1 MTLITEYSL
10 WFALLCVLLGAIFS
24 VALYFRNNN
33 TDFDRKAKIVMS
45 VLRGV
50 SIALIAFLLLAP
62 MLKLNVKE
70 TEQPVLIVAIDN
82 SESMVATP
90 DSAFYRADFQE
101 KINKLVQSFSDKY
114 DVKTYLLDE
123 SATATNSKE
132 QLSVP
137 FDGKMTN
144 LSSLFTDVENVYANQ
159 NVGAMV
165 LVSDG
170 IYNTGSNPQYQAERL
185 KFPVYTVLAGDTTVQ
200 TDLRIAGIIH
210 NNQTFLGNYFPVE
223 IKVAATH
230 LAGNKAV
237 LKVLEGENEVFNKT
251 IDIRGNQHF
260 ETVKLTL
267 NAKAKGTQK
276 YRVELTELD
285 GEVTYRNNADNFYIQ
300 VVDTREKIAIV
311 YYAPHPDVGAIK
323 SALETSDKYEVE
335 VFSAETFNK
344 NPNDYSL
351 FILHQLPAVKP
362 AAGNLLSKIQQE
374 GISALYIIGKQSDL
388 KAFNN
393 LGAGISI
400 TQQGGKVMYNE
411 AYPSFNDNFLTFT
424 FSEEARQMLR
434 NYTPLLTYFA
444 NYQTSVG
451 ANVFMYQK
459 ISNVVSTYPL
469 ILFSQNAKGRTGV
482 ITGTDIWCWRLQN
495 YLKAQNF
502 DAFDEIINKIALYM
516 SVKGDKSYFRV
527 HSQEVYNENTPVEF
541 TAEVYNES
549 YELITDPDVRFV
561 LTDGNGKEYVSQ
573 FSKQNSS
580 YYLNLGKLPVGDY
593 SWEASTVAGTKTYK
607 KSGSFSVQEI
617 LLESM
622 NLVANRDV
630 MRAIAENTNGQCI
643 DVHEMENLEK
653 VIKENDD
660 IKPIVTYNKKY
671 TLILN
676 SWIYLALI
684 ILLLGIE
691 WFMRKWGGGY

>member
-10 WFALLCVLLGAIFS
+10 WFALLCVLLGAVFS
-24 VALYFRNNN
+24 VALYFRNNQ
-33 TDFDRKAKIVMS
+33 TDFDHKAKIVMS

-90 DSAFYRADFQE
+90 DSAFYRTDFQE

-114 DVKTYLLDE
+114 NVKTYFLGE

-132 QLSVP
+132 QLAVP

-267 NAKAKGTQK
+267 NAKQKGTQK
-276 YRVELTELD
+276 YRVELSELD

-482 ITGTDIWCWRLQN
+482 ITGTDIWRWRLQN
-495 YLKAQNF
+495 YLKVQNF

-593 SWEASTVAGTKTYK
+593 SWEASTVAGTITYK

-630 MRAIAENTNGQCI
+630 MRAIAENTNGQCF
-643 DVHEMENLEK
+643 DVRDMENLEK

-660 IKPIVTYNKKY
+660 IKPVVTYNKKY

>member
-10 WFALLCVLLGAIFS
+10 WFALLCVLLGAVFS

-45 VLRGV
+45 VLRGI

-114 DVKTYLLDE
+114 DVKTYLLGE

-132 QLSVP
+132 QLTVP

-210 NNQTFLGNYFPVE
+210 NSQTFLGNYFPVE

-362 AAGNLLSKIQQE
+362 AAGNLLNKIQQE

-482 ITGTDIWCWRLQN
+482 VTGTDIWRWRLQN

-660 IKPIVTYNKKY
+660 IKPVVTYNKKY

>member
-10 WFALLCVLLGAIFS
+10 WFALLCVLLGAVFS
-24 VALYFRNNN
+24 VALYFRNNQ

-114 DVKTYLLDE
+114 DVKTYLLGE
-123 SATATNSKE
+123 SATATNRKE
-132 QLSVP
+132 QLTVP

-210 NNQTFLGNYFPVE
+210 NSQTFLGNYFPVE

-393 LGAGISI
+393 IGAGISI

-482 ITGTDIWCWRLQN
+482 ITGTDIWRWRLQN

-630 MRAIAENTNGQCI
+630 MRAIAENTNGQCF
-643 DVHEMENLEK
+643 DVRDMENLEK
-653 VIKENDD
+653 VIKENDN

>member
-10 WFALLCVLLGAIFS
+10 WFALLCVLLGTVFS

-101 KINKLVQSFSDKY
+101 KINNLVQSFSDKY
-114 DVKTYLLDE
+114 DVKTYLIGE
-123 SATATNSKE
+123 SATAANSKE
-132 QLSVP
+132 KLTVP

-144 LSSLFTDVENVYANQ
+144 LSSLFSDVENVYANQ

-424 FSEEARQMLR
+424 FSEEARQVLR

-459 ISNVVSTYPL
+459 INNVVSTYPL

-482 ITGTDIWCWRLQN
+482 ITGTDIWRWRLQN

-516 SVKGDKSYFRV
+516 SVKGDKSYFRI

-630 MRAIAENTNGQCI
+630 MRAIAENTNGQCF
-643 DVHEMENLEK
+643 DVRDMENLEK

-660 IKPIVTYNKKY
+660 IKPVVTYNKKY

>member
-10 WFALLCVLLGAIFS
+10 WFALLCVLLGAVFS
-24 VALYFRNNN
+24 VALYFRNNQ

-90 DSAFYRADFQE
+90 DSTFYRTDFQE
-101 KINKLVQSFSDKY
+101 KINNLVQSFSDKY
-114 DVKTYLLDE
+114 DVKTYLIGE
-123 SATATNSKE
+123 SATAANGKE
-132 QLSVP
+132 QLTVP

-185 KFPVYTVLAGDTTVQ
+185 KFPVYIVLAGDTTVQ

-482 ITGTDIWCWRLQN
+482 ITGTDIWRWRLQN

-617 LLESM
+617 LMESM

-630 MRAIAENTNGQCI
+630 MRAIAENTNGQCF
-643 DVHEMENLEK
+643 DVRDMENLEK

-660 IKPIVTYNKKY
+660 IKPVVTYNKKY

>member
-10 WFALLCVLLGAIFS
+10 WFALLCVLLGAVFS

-90 DSAFYRADFQE
+90 DSTFYRTDFQQ
-101 KINKLVQSFSDKY
+101 KINQLVQSFSDKY
-114 DVKTYLLDE
+114 DVKTYLIGE
-123 SATATNSKE
+123 SAAAANGKE
-132 QLSVP
+132 QLTVP

-276 YRVELTELD
+276 YRVELSELD
-285 GEVTYRNNADNFYIQ
+285 GEVSYRNNADNFYIQ
-300 VVDTREKIAIV
+300 LVDTREKIAIV

-323 SALETSDKYEVE
+323 SALETSDKYKVE

-482 ITGTDIWCWRLQN
+482 ITGTDIWRWRLQN

-630 MRAIAENTNGQCI
+630 MRAIADNTNGQCF
-643 DVHEMENLEK
+643 DVRDMENLEK

-660 IKPIVTYNKKY
+660 IKPVVTYNKKY

-676 SWIYLALI
+676 SWIYLAFI

>member
-10 WFALLCVLLGAIFS
+10 WFALLCVLLGAFFS
-24 VALYFRNNN
+24 VALYFRNNQ

-90 DSAFYRADFQE
+90 DSTFYRTDFQE
-101 KINKLVQSFSDKY
+101 KINNLVQSFSDKY
-114 DVKTYLLDE
+114 DVKTYLIGE
-123 SATATNSKE
+123 SAAAANGKE
-132 QLSVP
+132 QLTVP

-276 YRVELTELD
+276 YRVELSELD

-444 NYQTSVG
+444 NYQQSVG

-482 ITGTDIWCWRLQN
+482 ITGTDIWRWRLQN

-527 HSQEVYNENTPVEF
+527 PSQEVYNENTPVEF

-630 MRAIAENTNGQCI
+630 MRAIAENTNGQCFDI
-643 DVHEMENLEK
+643 RDMENLEK

-660 IKPIVTYNKKY
+660 IKPVVTYNKKY

>member
-1 MTLITEYSL
+1 MTLIAEYSL
-10 WFALLCVLLGAIFS
+10 WFALLCVLLGAVFS

-70 TEQPVLIVAIDN
+70 TEKPVLIFAVDN
-82 SESMVATP
+82 SESMVFTS
-90 DSAFYRADFQE
+90 DSSFYRHDFQE
-101 KINKLVQSFSDKY
+101 KIDHLIHSFDDKY
-114 DVKTYLLDE
+114 EVKTYLVGEKADALN
-123 SATATNSKE
+123 TKGKIMI
-132 QLSVP
+132 P
-137 FDGKMTN
+137 FDGKTTN
-144 LSSLFTDVENVYANQ
+144 LSSLFSEVENVYANQ

-170 IYNTGSNPQYQAERL
+170 IYNTGSNPQYQVDRL
-185 KFPVYTVLAGDTTVQ
+185 KFPVYTVMAGDTTLQ
-200 TDLRIAGIIH
+200 TDLRIANIIH
-210 NNQTFLGNYFPVE
+210 NSQTFMGNYFPVE

-237 LKVLEGENEVFNKT
+237 LKVFEKDVEVFTKT

-260 ETVKLTL
+260 ETAKLTL
-267 NAKAKGTQK
+267 QAKKKGTQK

-285 GEVTYRNNADNFYIQ
+285 GEMTYRNNSANFFIN

-311 YYAPHPDVGAIK
+311 YFAPHPDVSAIK
-323 SALETSDKYEVE
+323 AALETSDKYEVE
-335 VFSAETFNK
+335 VSSAENFNK

-351 FILHQLPAVKP
+351 IILHQLPAVKP
-362 AAGNLLSKIQQE
+362 VAGNLLTKIQQE
-374 GISALYIIGKQSDL
+374 GISALYIIGKQTDL

-393 LGAGISI
+393 IGAGISI
-400 TQQGGKVMYNE
+400 TQQGGKVMFNE
-411 AYPSFNDNFLTFT
+411 AYPNYNENFLSFN
-424 FSEEARQMLR
+424 FSEEARQMLK

-451 ANVFMYQK
+451 ANVFMHQK

-469 ILFSQNAKGRTGV
+469 IVFSQNVKGRTGV
-482 ITGTDIWCWRLQN
+482 ITGTDIWRWRLQN
-495 YLKAQNF
+495 YLKVQNF

-516 SVKGDKSYFRV
+516 SVKGDKSYFRI

-541 TAEVYNES
+541 NAELYNES
-549 YELITDPDVRFV
+549 YELINEPDIRFV
-561 LTDGNGKEYVSQ
+561 LTDESGKEYVSQ
-573 FSKQNSS
+573 FSKQNSG
-580 YYLNLGKLPVGDY
+580 YNLNLGKLPVGDY
-593 SWEASTVAGTKTYK
+593 TWEASTVAGTKTYK
-607 KSGSFSVQEI
+607 KSGSFTVQEI
-617 LLESM
+617 MLESM

-630 MRAIAENTNGQCI
+630 MRAIAEQSEGQCFN
-643 DVHEMENLEK
+643 VNEMEQLEK

-660 IKPIVTYNKKY
+660 IKPVVNYIKKY

-676 SWIYLALI
+676 SWIYLTLI
-684 ILLLGIE
+684 VLLLGIE

>member
-10 WFALLCVLLGAIFS
+10 WFALLCVLLGAVFS

-70 TEQPVLIVAIDN
+70 TEKPVLIFAVDN
-82 SESMVATP
+82 SESMVFTS
-90 DSAFYRADFQE
+90 DSSFYRHDFQE
-101 KINKLVQSFSDKY
+101 KIDHLIHSFDDKY
-114 DVKTYLLDE
+114 EVKTYLVGEKADALN
-123 SATATNSKE
+123 TKGKIMI
-132 QLSVP
+132 P
-137 FDGKMTN
+137 FDGKTTN
-144 LSSLFTDVENVYANQ
+144 LSSLFSDVENVYANQ

-170 IYNTGSNPQYQAERL
+170 IYNTGSNPQYQVDRL
-185 KFPVYTVLAGDTTVQ
+185 KFPVYTVMAGDTTLQ
-200 TDLRIAGIIH
+200 TDLRIANIIH
-210 NNQTFLGNYFPVE
+210 NSQTFMGNYFPVE

-237 LKVLEGENEVFNKT
+237 LKVFEKDVEVFTKT

-260 ETVKLTL
+260 ETAKLTL
-267 NAKAKGTQK
+267 QAKKKGTQK
-276 YRVELTELD
+276 YHVELTELD
-285 GEVTYRNNADNFYIQ
+285 GEMTYRNNSANFFIN

-311 YYAPHPDVGAIK
+311 YFAPHPDVSAIK
-323 SALETSDKYEVE
+323 AALETSDKYEVE
-335 VFSAETFNK
+335 VSSAENFNK

-351 FILHQLPAVKP
+351 IILHQLPAVKP
-362 AAGNLLSKIQQE
+362 VAGNLLTKIQQE
-374 GISALYIIGKQSDL
+374 GISALYIIGKQTDL

-393 LGAGISI
+393 IGAGISI
-400 TQQGGKVMYNE
+400 TQQGGKVMFNE
-411 AYPSFNDNFLTFT
+411 AYPNYNENFLSFN
-424 FSEEARQMLR
+424 FSEEARQMLK
-434 NYTPLLTYFA
+434 NYTPLLTFFG

-451 ANVFMYQK
+451 ANVFMHQK

-469 ILFSQNAKGRTGV
+469 IVFSQNVKGRTGV
-482 ITGTDIWCWRLQN
+482 ITGTDIWRWRLQN
-495 YLKAQNF
+495 YLKVQNF

-516 SVKGDKSYFRV
+516 SVKGDKSYFRI

-541 TAEVYNES
+541 NAELYNES
-549 YELITDPDVRFV
+549 YELINEPDIRFV
-561 LTDGNGKEYVSQ
+561 LTDESGKEYVSQ
-573 FSKQNSS
+573 FSKQNSG
-580 YYLNLGKLPVGDY
+580 YNLNLGKLPVGDY
-593 SWEASTVAGTKTYK
+593 TWEASTVAGTKTYK
-607 KSGSFSVQEI
+607 KSGSFTVQEI
-617 LLESM
+617 MLESM

-630 MRAIAENTNGQCI
+630 MRAIAEQSEGQCFN
-643 DVHEMENLEK
+643 VNEMEQLEK

-660 IKPIVTYNKKY
+660 IKPVVNYNKKY

-676 SWIYLALI
+676 SWIYLTLI
-684 ILLLGIE
+684 VLLLGIE

>member
-10 WFALLCVLLGAIFS
+10 WFALLCVLLGAVFS
-24 VALYFRNNN
+24 VALYFRNNQ

-101 KINKLVQSFSDKY
+101 KINNLVQSFSDKY
-114 DVKTYLLDE
+114 DVKTYLLGE
-123 SATATNSKE
+123 SAAAANGKE
-132 QLSVP
+132 QLTVP

-237 LKVLEGENEVFNKT
+237 LKVLESENEVFNKT

-459 ISNVVSTYPL
+459 ISNVVSTYPM

-482 ITGTDIWCWRLQN
+482 IIGTDIWRWRLQN

-516 SVKGDKSYFRV
+516 SVKGDKSYFRI

-630 MRAIAENTNGQCI
+630 MRAIAENTNGQCF
-643 DVHEMENLEK
+643 DVRDMENLEK
-653 VIKENDD
+653 VIKENAD
-660 IKPIVTYNKKY
+660 IKPVVTYNKKY

>member
-10 WFALLCVLLGAIFS
+10 WFTLLCVLLGAVFS

-90 DSAFYRADFQE
+90 DSAFYRAEFQE

-114 DVKTYLLDE
+114 DVKTYLLGE

-132 QLSVP
+132 QLAVP

-200 TDLRIAGIIH
+200 TDLRVAGIIH
-210 NNQTFLGNYFPVE
+210 NSQTFLGNYFPVE

-482 ITGTDIWCWRLQN
+482 ITGTDIWRWRLQN

-630 MRAIAENTNGQCI
+630 MRAIAENTNGQCF

-660 IKPIVTYNKKY
+660 IKPVVTYNKKY

>member
-10 WFALLCVLLGAIFS
+10 WFALLCVLLGAVFS
-24 VALYFRNNN
+24 VALYFRNNQ

-114 DVKTYLLDE
+114 DVKTYLLGE
-123 SATATNSKE
+123 SATATNRKE
-132 QLSVP
+132 QLTVP

-210 NNQTFLGNYFPVE
+210 NSQTFLGNYFPVE

-393 LGAGISI
+393 IGAGISI

-482 ITGTDIWCWRLQN
+482 ITGTDIWRWRLQN

-630 MRAIAENTNGQCI
+630 MRAIAENTNGQCF
-643 DVHEMENLEK
+643 DVRDMENLEK
-653 VIKENDD
+653 VIKENDN
-660 IKPIVTYNKKY
+660 IKPIVTYNQKY

>member
-10 WFALLCVLLGAIFS
+10 WFALLCVLLGVVFS

-90 DSAFYRADFQE
+90 DSAFYRTDFQE

-114 DVKTYLLDE
+114 DVKTYLLGE

-132 QLSVP
+132 QLAVP

-393 LGAGISI
+393 IGAGISI

-482 ITGTDIWCWRLQN
+482 ITGTDIWRWRLQN

-630 MRAIAENTNGQCI
+630 MRAIAENTNGQCF

-660 IKPIVTYNKKY
+660 IKPVVTYNKKY

>member
-10 WFALLCVLLGAIFS
+10 WFALLCVLLGAVFS

-101 KINKLVQSFSDKY
+101 EINNLVQSFSDKY
-114 DVKTYLLDE
+114 DVKTYLLGE

-132 QLSVP
+132 QLAVP

-210 NNQTFLGNYFPVE
+210 NSQTFLGNYFPVE

-267 NAKAKGTQK
+267 NAKTKGTQK

-323 SALETSDKYEVE
+323 AALETSDKYEVE
-335 VFSAETFNK
+335 VFAAENFNK

-374 GISALYIIGKQSDL
+374 GISALYVIGKQSDL

-482 ITGTDIWCWRLQN
+482 ITGTDIWRWRLQN

-630 MRAIAENTNGQCI
+630 MRAIAENTNGQCF
-643 DVHEMENLEK
+643 DVRDMENLEK

-660 IKPIVTYNKKY
+660 IKPVVTYNKKY

>member
-10 WFALLCVLLGAIFS
+10 WFLLLCVLLGAVFS
-24 VALYFRNNN
+24 VALYFRNNI
-33 TDFDRKAKIVMS
+33 TDFDKKAKVVMS
-45 VLRGV
+45 VLRGI

-70 TEQPVLIVAIDN
+70 TDKPVLLFAIDN
-82 SESMVATP
+82 SESMVLTP
-90 DSAFYRADFQE
+90 DSSFYRTDFQD
-101 KINKLVQSFSDKY
+101 KINHLINSFDDKY
-114 DVKTYLLDE
+114 EVKTYLVGE
-123 SATATNSKE
+123 SAATANSRE
-132 QLSVP
+132 SLTVP

-144 LSSLFTDVENVYANQ
+144 LSSLFSDVENVYANQ

-170 IYNTGSNPQYQAERL
+170 IFNTGSNPQYQVNRL
-185 KFPVYTVLAGDTTVQ
+185 KFPVYTVMAGDTTVQ
-200 TDLRIAGIIH
+200 TDLRIAGIVH
-210 NNQTFLGNYFPVE
+210 NAQTFLGNYFPVE

-237 LKVLEGENEVFNKT
+237 LKVFEKDDEVFTKT

-267 NAKAKGTQK
+267 NAKSKGTQK
-276 YRVELTELD
+276 YRVELSELD
-285 GEVTYRNNADNFYIQ
+285 GEVTYRNNSDNFFIQ

-311 YYAPHPDVGAIK
+311 YYAPHPDVAAIK
-323 SALETSDKYEVE
+323 AALETSDKYEVE
-335 VFSAETFNK
+335 VFAAENFNK

-374 GISALYIIGKQSDL
+374 GISALYIVGKQSDL

-393 LGAGISI
+393 LGCGLSI

-411 AYPSFNDNFLTFT
+411 AYPSYNDNFLTFT

-434 NYTPLLTYFA
+434 NYTPLLTFFG

-482 ITGTDIWCWRLQN
+482 ITGTDIWRWRLQN
-495 YLKAQNF
+495 YLKTQNF
-502 DAFDEIINKIALYM
+502 DAFDEIINKIALYL

-541 TAEVYNES
+541 SAEVYNES
-549 YELITDPDVRFV
+549 YELITEPDVRFV
-561 LTDGNGKEYVSQ
+561 LTDEAGKEYVSQ

-580 YYLNLGKLPVGDY
+580 YYLNLGKLPVGEY
-593 SWEASTVAGTKTYK
+593 TWEASTVAGTKTYK
-607 KSGSFSVQEI
+607 KGGSFSVQEI

-630 MRAIAENTNGQCI
+630 MRAIAEQSNGQFV
-643 DVHEMENLEK
+643 DVREMEQLEK

-660 IKPIVTYNKKY
+660 IKPVVTYNKKY

-684 ILLLGIE
+684 VLLLGIE